1 MRPYTL
7 DNNLVYGYNGGL
19 FNHFDKTRAGTLECS
34 YARATRMPGTFQE
47 ECHTVARTLS
57 ADAAAMGRTPMILL
71 SGGYDSEVTVRAFL
85 DIGLPFQA
93 VTFRLKH
100 GLNRHEMYYV
110 EKFSARHGFE
120 VRYVDIDIVE
130 WLASSEAAEMY
141 DVSRC
146 HFAEMLPHMKLMDL
160 IWDNWQGMPIL
171 GNGDLYVVRD
181 INPAYRMKDFSAPKY
196 EWNYLEYEYILA
208 WFRYAV
214 YRKMLGGIGFFQHT
228 PEITLGMALEPEMQA
243 VCMDQNPY
251 KMSSRST
258 KYVIYKKYWPDLL
271 DRLKYDGGELTK
283 GLYYKFLYEHGNTRM
298 LSYQDVWKL
307 SFPEFQNRIM
317 PL

>member
-1 MRPYTL
+1 MKPYTL

-19 FNHFDKTRAGTLECS
+19 FNHFEKTAPGTLECS
-34 YARATRMPGTFQE
+34 YARATRIPGTFQD
-47 ECHTVARTLS
+47 ECYAVARQLS
-57 ADAAAMGRTPMILL
+57 ADAAAMNRIPMVFL

-100 GLNRHEMYYV
+100 NLNRHELYYI
-110 EKFSARHGFE
+110 EQFSKRYNFE
-120 VRYVDIDIVE
+120 VRYANIDIEE
-130 WLASSEAAEMY
+130 WLKTSDAAHKY

-146 HFAEMLPHMKLMDL
+146 HYAEMLPHMVLMDL
-160 IWDNWQGMPIL
+160 VWEQWQGMPVL
-171 GNGDLYVVRD
+171 GNGDLYVTRD
-181 INPAYRMKDFSAPKY
+181 INPAWRMKDFSQPKY
-196 EWNYLEYEYILA
+196 IWNYLEYEYILA

-214 YRKMLGGIGFFQHT
+214 YKKMLGGIGFFQHT
-228 PEITLGMALEPEMQA
+228 PEITLSMALEPEMNA
-243 VCMDQNPY
+243 VCMNQNPY

-283 GLYYKFLYEHGNTRM
+283 GLYYKFLFDHGNTRM
-298 LSYQDVWKL
+298 VSYQDVWKMP
-307 SFPEFQNRIM
+307 FPEFQSRIM

>member
-1 MRPYTL
+1 MLPYTL

-19 FNHFDKTRAGTLECS
+19 FNHFDKTQPGTLQCS
-34 YARATRMPGTFQE
+34 YARATRQPGTFQE
-47 ECHTVARTLS
+47 ECHNVARMLVDS
-57 ADAAAMGRTPMILL
+57 AAEMGRTPMILL

-85 DIGLPFQA
+85 DQDLPFQA
-93 VTFRLKH
+93 VTFRLEH
-100 GLNRHEMYYV
+100 GLNRHELFYV
-110 EKFSARHGFE
+110 EKFSKRYNFE
-120 VRYVDIDIVE
+120 VRYVDVDIE
-130 WLASSEAAEMY
+130 SWLKTEDAAIKY

-146 HFAEMLPHMKLMDL
+146 HYAEMLPHMILMDR
-160 IWDNWQGMPIL
+160 IWDDWQGMPVL
-171 GNGDLYVVRD
+171 GNGDLYVTRD
-181 INPAYRMKDFSAPKY
+181 INPVWRMNGTGSKY
-196 EWNYLEYEYILA
+196 VWNYLEYEYILA

-214 YRKMLGGIGFFQHT
+214 HRNMLGGIGFFQHT
-228 PEITLGMALEPEMQA
+228 PEITLSMAQEPEMYA

-283 GLYYKFLYEHGNTRM
+283 GLYYKFLYENGNTRM
-298 LSYQDVWKL
+298 VSYQDVWKMP
-307 SFPEFQNRIM
+307 FPEFYNLLQ